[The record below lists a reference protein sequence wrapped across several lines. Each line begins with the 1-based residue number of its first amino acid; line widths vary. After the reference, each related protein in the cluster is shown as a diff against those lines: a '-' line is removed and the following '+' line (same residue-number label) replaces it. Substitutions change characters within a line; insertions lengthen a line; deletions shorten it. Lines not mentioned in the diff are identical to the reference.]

1 MRGSSGA
8 GLLCY
13 HREVRDHKSL
23 HAWQESRAVVLGV
36 IELARGSWKP
46 YAAAL
51 FSQLQKASLSVQ
63 LNIAEGYAY
72 GESPNFRRHL
82 AIAYGSSVETGEL
95 LEIALDARLV
105 CTEACLGLLTHNRRS
120 QRLLLGM
127 LKGKRPQ

>member
-1 MRGSSGA
+1 
-8 GLLCY
+8 
-13 HREVRDHKSL
+13 VRDHKSL

-36 IELARGSWKP
+36 IELARDCWKP

-51 FSQLQKASLSVQ
+51 FSQLQRASLSTQ

-82 AIAYGSSVETGEL
+82 TIAYGSSVETGEL
-95 LEIALDARLV
+95 LEIALDANVV
-105 CTEACLGLLTHNRRS
+105 CNEACRSLLIHNQRS

-127 LKGKRPQ
+127 LRRKRC